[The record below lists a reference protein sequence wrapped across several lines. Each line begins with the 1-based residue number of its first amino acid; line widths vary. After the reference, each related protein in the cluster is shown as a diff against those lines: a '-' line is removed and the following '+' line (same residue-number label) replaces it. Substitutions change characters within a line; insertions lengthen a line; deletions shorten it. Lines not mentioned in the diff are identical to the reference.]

1 MYHNKIKTFDK
12 ASTFCIGLIFILF
25 LCLLGTINYLD
36 TQLIETLNKQL
47 TTLTPTTTTTTTT
60 TTLTPIIMSNPVYPK
75 VYTMRVTGYTYEHGK
90 KSAIMDKIQADKTAA
105 VSPECIELLGEKIY
119 VSGHGIRYVND
130 LTASWLDEKFDI
142 CTIDLAV
149 GSASDLKKIGNE
161 TKKVV
166 RLHNSY

>member
-1 MYHNKIKTFDK
+1 MYHNKTKTFDK
-12 ASTFCIGLIFILF
+12 VNTFCIGLIFILF

-36 TQLIETLNKQL
+36 TQLIETLNKQP
-47 TTLTPTTTTTTTT
+47 TTLTPTTT

-90 KSAIMDKIQADKTAA
+90 KSAIMDKIQADRTAA

>member
-1 MYHNKIKTFDK
+1 MYSNKSKTFDK
-12 ASTFCIGLIFILF
+12 VSTFCIGLIFILF

-36 TQLIETLNKQL
+36 TQLIEALNKQPI
-47 TTLTPTTTTTTTT
+47 TLTPT

-90 KSAIMDKIQADKTAA
+90 KSAIMDKIQADRTAA

-166 RLHNSY
+166 RLHNRY

>member
-1 MYHNKIKTFDK
+1 MHSNKSKTFDK
-12 ASTFCIGLIFILF
+12 VSTFCIGLIFILF

-36 TQLIETLNKQL
+36 TQLIETLNKQP
-47 TTLTPTTTTTTTT
+47 TTLTHT

-90 KSAIMDKIQADKTAA
+90 KSAIMDKIQAGKTAA

-130 LTASWLDEKFDI
+130 LTASWLDEKFGI

>member
-1 MYHNKIKTFDK
+1 MYHNKTKTFDK
-12 ASTFCIGLIFILF
+12 VSTFCIGLIFILF
-25 LCLLGTINYLD
+25 LFLLDRVNYLD
-36 TQLIETLNKQL
+36 IQLIEALNKQP
-47 TTLTPTTTTTTTT
+47 TTLTPT

-90 KSAIMDKIQADKTAA
+90 KSAIMDKIQAGKTAA

>member
-1 MYHNKIKTFDK
+1 MHTNKSKTFDK
-12 ASTFCIGLIFILF
+12 VSTFCIGLIFILF
-25 LCLLGTINYLD
+25 LFLLGRINYLD
-36 TQLIETLNKQL
+36 IQLIEALNKQP
-47 TTLTPTTTTTTTT
+47 TTLTPT

-90 KSAIMDKIQADKTAA
+90 KSAIMDKIQAGKTAA

-130 LTASWLDEKFDI
+130 LTANWLDEKFGI

>member
-1 MYHNKIKTFDK
+1 MYHNKSKTFDK
-12 ASTFCIGLIFILF
+12 VSTFCIGLIFILF
-25 LCLLGTINYLD
+25 LCLLGAINYLD
-36 TQLIETLNKQL
+36 TQLIETLNKQ
-47 TTLTPTTTTTTTT
+47 P

-90 KSAIMDKIQADKTAA
+90 KSAIMDKIQAGKTAA

-130 LTASWLDEKFDI
+130 LTASWLDEKFGI

-149 GSASDLKKIGNE
+149 SSASDLKKIGNE

-166 RLHNSY
+166 RLHNRY

>member
-1 MYHNKIKTFDK
+1 MHSNKSKTFDK
-12 ASTFCIGLIFILF
+12 VSTFCIGLIFILF

-36 TQLIETLNKQL
+36 TQLIEALNKQP
-47 TTLTPTTTTTTTT
+47 TTLTPTTTI

-90 KSAIMDKIQADKTAA
+90 KSAIMDKIQADRTAA

-130 LTASWLDEKFDI
+130 LTASWLDEKFGI

-149 GSASDLKKIGNE
+149 SSASDLKKIGNE

>member
-1 MYHNKIKTFDK
+1 MHSNKSKTFDK
-12 ASTFCIGLIFILF
+12 VSTFCIGLIFILF

-36 TQLIETLNKQL
+36 TQLIETLNKQ
-47 TTLTPTTTTTTTT
+47 P

-90 KSAIMDKIQADKTAA
+90 KSAIMDKIQADRTAA

>member
-1 MYHNKIKTFDK
+1 MHSNKSKTFDK
-12 ASTFCIGLIFILF
+12 VSTFCIGLIFILF

-36 TQLIETLNKQL
+36 TQLIETLNKQP
-47 TTLTPTTTTTTTT
+47 TTLTPT

-90 KSAIMDKIQADKTAA
+90 KSAIMDKIQAGKTAA

-130 LTASWLDEKFDI
+130 LTASWLDEKFGI

-149 GSASDLKKIGNE
+149 SSASDLKKIGNE

>member
-1 MYHNKIKTFDK
+1 MHSNKSKTFDK
-12 ASTFCIGLIFILF
+12 VSTFCIGLIFILF
-25 LCLLGTINYLD
+25 LFLLDRVNYLD
-36 TQLIETLNKQL
+36 IQLIEALNKQ
-47 TTLTPTTTTTTTT
+47 P

-90 KSAIMDKIQADKTAA
+90 KSAIMDKIQAGKTAA

>member
-1 MYHNKIKTFDK
+1 MYHNKSKTFDK
-12 ASTFCIGLIFILF
+12 VSTFCIGLIFILF

-36 TQLIETLNKQL
+36 TQLIETLNKQPI
-47 TTLTPTTTTTTTT
+47 TLTHT

-90 KSAIMDKIQADKTAA
+90 KSAIMDKIQADRTAA

-130 LTASWLDEKFDI
+130 LTASWLDEKFGI

-166 RLHNSY
+166 RLHNRH

>member
-1 MYHNKIKTFDK
+1 MYHNKTKTFDK
-12 ASTFCIGLIFILF
+12 VSTFCIGLIFILF

-36 TQLIETLNKQL
+36 TQLIETLNKQP
-47 TTLTPTTTTTTTT
+47 TTLTPTTTTT

-90 KSAIMDKIQADKTAA
+90 KSAIMDKIQAGKTAA

-130 LTASWLDEKFDI
+130 LTASWLDEKFGI

-149 GSASDLKKIGNE
+149 SSASDLKKIGNE

>member
-1 MYHNKIKTFDK
+1 MYHNKTKTFDK
-12 ASTFCIGLIFILF
+12 VSTFCIGLIFILF

-36 TQLIETLNKQL
+36 TQLIETLNKQ
-47 TTLTPTTTTTTTT
+47 P
-60 TTLTPIIMSNPVYPK
+60 TTLTPIIMSSPVYPK

-90 KSAIMDKIQADKTAA
+90 KSAIMDKIQADRTAA

>member
-1 MYHNKIKTFDK
+1 MHSNKSKTFDK
-12 ASTFCIGLIFILF
+12 VSTFCIGLIFILF

-36 TQLIETLNKQL
+36 TQLIEALNKQPI
-47 TTLTPTTTTTTTT
+47 TLTPT

-90 KSAIMDKIQADKTAA
+90 KSAIMDKIQAGKTAA
-105 VSPECIELLGEKIY
+105 VSPNCIELLGEKVY

>member
-1 MYHNKIKTFDK
+1 MHSNKSKTFDK
-12 ASTFCIGLIFILF
+12 VSTFCIGLIFILF

-36 TQLIETLNKQL
+36 TQLIEALNKQP
-47 TTLTPTTTTTTTT
+47 TTLTPT

-90 KSAIMDKIQADKTAA
+90 KSAIMDKIQADRTAA

-130 LTASWLDEKFDI
+130 LTASWLDEKFGI

>member
-1 MYHNKIKTFDK
+1 MYHNKTKTFDK
-12 ASTFCIGLIFILF
+12 VSTFCIGLIFILF

-36 TQLIETLNKQL
+36 TQLIEALNKQP
-47 TTLTPTTTTTTTT
+47 TTLTPT

-90 KSAIMDKIQADKTAA
+90 KSAIMDKIQADRTAA

-130 LTASWLDEKFDI
+130 LTASWLDEKFGI

-149 GSASDLKKIGNE
+149 SSASDLKKIGNE

>member
-1 MYHNKIKTFDK
+1 MYHNKTKTFDK
-12 ASTFCIGLIFILF
+12 VSTFCIGLIFILF

-36 TQLIETLNKQL
+36 TQLIETLNKQP
-47 TTLTPTTTTTTTT
+47 TTLTHT

-75 VYTMRVTGYTYEHGK
+75 VYTMRVTGYTYEHSK
-90 KSAIMDKIQADKTAA
+90 KSAIMDKIQAGKTAA

-130 LTASWLDEKFDI
+130 LTANWLDEKFGI

>member
-1 MYHNKIKTFDK
+1 MYHNKTKTFDK
-12 ASTFCIGLIFILF
+12 VSTFCIGLIFILF

-36 TQLIETLNKQL
+36 TQLIEALSKQP
-47 TTLTPTTTTTTTT
+47 TTLTSTT

-90 KSAIMDKIQADKTAA
+90 KSAIMDKIQADRTAA

>member
-1 MYHNKIKTFDK
+1 MYHNKTKTFDK
-12 ASTFCIGLIFILF
+12 VSTFCIGLIFILF

-36 TQLIETLNKQL
+36 TQLIETLNKQ
-47 TTLTPTTTTTTTT
+47 P
-60 TTLTPIIMSNPVYPK
+60 TTLTPIIMSSPVYPK

-90 KSAIMDKIQADKTAA
+90 KSAIMDKIQAGKTAA

-130 LTASWLDEKFDI
+130 LTASWLDEKFDM

-166 RLHNSY
+166 RLHNRY

>member
-1 MYHNKIKTFDK
+1 MHSNKSKTFDK
-12 ASTFCIGLIFILF
+12 VSTFCIGLIFILF

-36 TQLIETLNKQL
+36 TQLIETLNKQP
-47 TTLTPTTTTTTTT
+47 TTLTPTT

-166 RLHNSY
+166 RLHNRY

>member
-1 MYHNKIKTFDK
+1 MHSNKSKTFDK
-12 ASTFCIGLIFILF
+12 VSTFCIGLIFILF

-36 TQLIETLNKQL
+36 TQLIEALNKQP
-47 TTLTPTTTTTTTT
+47 TTLTPT

-90 KSAIMDKIQADKTAA
+90 KSAIMDKIQADRTAA

-130 LTASWLDEKFDI
+130 LTASWLDEKFGI

-149 GSASDLKKIGNE
+149 SSASDLKKIGNE

>member
-1 MYHNKIKTFDK
+1 MYHNKTKTFDK
-12 ASTFCIGLIFILF
+12 VSTFCIGLIFILF

-36 TQLIETLNKQL
+36 TQLIETLNKQ
-47 TTLTPTTTTTTTT
+47 P

-90 KSAIMDKIQADKTAA
+90 KSAIMDKIQADRTAA

-130 LTASWLDEKFDI
+130 LTANWLDEKFGI

>member
-1 MYHNKIKTFDK
+1 MHSNKSKTFDK
-12 ASTFCIGLIFILF
+12 VNTFCIGLIFILF

-36 TQLIETLNKQL
+36 TQLIETLNKQPN
-47 TTLTPTTTTTTTT
+47 TLTHT

-90 KSAIMDKIQADKTAA
+90 KSAIMDKIQAGKTAA

-130 LTASWLDEKFDI
+130 LTASWLDEKFGI

>member
-1 MYHNKIKTFDK
+1 MYHNKTKTFDK
-12 ASTFCIGLIFILF
+12 VSTFCIGLIFILF

-36 TQLIETLNKQL
+36 IQLIEALNKQP
-47 TTLTPTTTTTTTT
+47 TTLTPTTI
-60 TTLTPIIMSNPVYPK
+60 LTPIIMSNPVYPK

-90 KSAIMDKIQADKTAA
+90 KSAIKDKIQADRTAA

-149 GSASDLKKIGNE
+149 SSASDLKKIGNE

>member
-1 MYHNKIKTFDK
+1 MHSNKSKTFDK
-12 ASTFCIGLIFILF
+12 VSTFCIGLIFILF

-36 TQLIETLNKQL
+36 TQLIETLNKQ
-47 TTLTPTTTTTTTT
+47 P

-90 KSAIMDKIQADKTAA
+90 KSAIMDKIQADRTAA

-130 LTASWLDEKFDI
+130 LTASWLDEKFGI

-149 GSASDLKKIGNE
+149 SSASDLKKIGNE

>member
-1 MYHNKIKTFDK
+1 MYHNKTKTFDK
-12 ASTFCIGLIFILF
+12 VSTFCIGLIFILF

-36 TQLIETLNKQL
+36 TQLIETLNKQP
-47 TTLTPTTTTTTTT
+47 TTLTPTTTTTT

-90 KSAIMDKIQADKTAA
+90 KSAIMDKIQAGKTAA

-119 VSGHGIRYVND
+119 VSGHGIRYGND
-130 LTASWLDEKFDI
+130 LTASWLDEKFGI

-149 GSASDLKKIGNE
+149 SSASDLKKIGNE

>member
-1 MYHNKIKTFDK
+1 MYHNKTKTFDK
-12 ASTFCIGLIFILF
+12 VSTFCIGLIFILF
-25 LCLLGTINYLD
+25 LCLLSTINYLD
-36 TQLIETLNKQL
+36 TQLIETLNKQ
-47 TTLTPTTTTTTTT
+47 P

-90 KSAIMDKIQADKTAA
+90 KSAIMDKIQADRTAA

>member
-1 MYHNKIKTFDK
+1 MYHNKTKTFDK
-12 ASTFCIGLIFILF
+12 VSTFCIGLIFILF

-36 TQLIETLNKQL
+36 TQLIETLNKQP
-47 TTLTPTTTTTTTT
+47 TTLTPTI
-60 TTLTPIIMSNPVYPK
+60 TLTPIIMSNPVYPK

-90 KSAIMDKIQADKTAA
+90 KSAIMDKIQADRTAA

-130 LTASWLDEKFDI
+130 LTASWLDEKFGI

-149 GSASDLKKIGNE
+149 SSASDLKKIGNE

-166 RLHNSY
+166 RLHNRY

>member
-1 MYHNKIKTFDK
+1 MYHNKTKTFDK
-12 ASTFCIGLIFILF
+12 VSTFCIGLIFILF

-36 TQLIETLNKQL
+36 TQLIEALNKQ
-47 TTLTPTTTTTTTT
+47 P

-90 KSAIMDKIQADKTAA
+90 KSAIMDKIQADRTAA
-105 VSPECIELLGEKIY
+105 VSPKCIELLGEKIY

-130 LTASWLDEKFDI
+130 LTASWLDEKFGI

-149 GSASDLKKIGNE
+149 SSASDLKKIGNE

>member
-1 MYHNKIKTFDK
+1 MHSNKSKTFDK
-12 ASTFCIGLIFILF
+12 VSTFCIGLIFILF

-36 TQLIETLNKQL
+36 TQLIETLNKQP
-47 TTLTPTTTTTTTT
+47 TTLTHT
-60 TTLTPIIMSNPVYPK
+60 TTLTPIIMSSPVYPK

-130 LTASWLDEKFDI
+130 LTASWLDEKFGI

-166 RLHNSY
+166 RLSLIHI

>member
-1 MYHNKIKTFDK
+1 MHSNKSKTFDK
-12 ASTFCIGLIFILF
+12 VSTFCIGLIFILF

-36 TQLIETLNKQL
+36 TQLIETLNKQP
-47 TTLTPTTTTTTTT
+47 TTLTHT

-90 KSAIMDKIQADKTAA
+90 KSAIMDKIQAGKTAA

>member
-1 MYHNKIKTFDK
+1 MYHNKTKTFDK
-12 ASTFCIGLIFILF
+12 VSTFCIGLIFILF

-36 TQLIETLNKQL
+36 TQLIEALNKQPI
-47 TTLTPTTTTTTTT
+47 TLTPTTTTI
-60 TTLTPIIMSNPVYPK
+60 LTPIIMSNPVYPK

-90 KSAIMDKIQADKTAA
+90 KSAIMDKIQADRTAA

>member
-1 MYHNKIKTFDK
+1 MYHNKTKTFDK
-12 ASTFCIGLIFILF
+12 VSTFCIGLIFILF
-25 LCLLGTINYLD
+25 LFLLGRINYLD
-36 TQLIETLNKQL
+36 IQLIEALNKQP
-47 TTLTPTTTTTTTT
+47 TTLTPT

-90 KSAIMDKIQADKTAA
+90 KSAIMDKIQAGKTAA

>member
-12 ASTFCIGLIFILF
+12 INTFYIGLIFILF
-25 LCLLGTINYLD
+25 LYLLGTINYLD
-36 TQLIETLNKQL
+36 TQLIEALNKQ
-47 TTLTPTTTTTTTT
+47 PTTF
-60 TTLTPIIMSNPVYPK
+60 TPIIMSNPVYPK

-90 KSAIMDKIQADKTAA
+90 KSAIMDKIQADRTAA

-130 LTASWLDEKFDI
+130 LTASWLDEKFGI

>member
-1 MYHNKIKTFDK
+1 MYHNKTKTFDK
-12 ASTFCIGLIFILF
+12 VSTFCIGLIFILF

-36 TQLIETLNKQL
+36 TQLIETLNKQ
-47 TTLTPTTTTTTTT
+47 P

-90 KSAIMDKIQADKTAA
+90 KSAIMDKIQADRTAA
-105 VSPECIELLGEKIY
+105 VSPNCIELLGEKIY

-130 LTASWLDEKFDI
+130 LTASWLDEKFGI

-149 GSASDLKKIGNE
+149 SSASDLKKIGNE

-166 RLHNSY
+166 RLHDRY

>member
-1 MYHNKIKTFDK
+1 MYHNKTKTFDK
-12 ASTFCIGLIFILF
+12 VSTFCIGLIFILF

-36 TQLIETLNKQL
+36 TQLIETLNKQP
-47 TTLTPTTTTTTTT
+47 TTLTPTTTTTT

-90 KSAIMDKIQADKTAA
+90 KSAIMDKIQADRTAA

-130 LTASWLDEKFDI
+130 LTASWLDEKFGI

-149 GSASDLKKIGNE
+149 SSASDLKKIGNE

>member
-1 MYHNKIKTFDK
+1 MHSNKSKTFDK
-12 ASTFCIGLIFILF
+12 VNTFCIGLIFILF

-36 TQLIETLNKQL
+36 TQLIEALSKQP
-47 TTLTPTTTTTTTT
+47 TTLTPITT

-90 KSAIMDKIQADKTAA
+90 KSAIMDKIQADRTAA

-130 LTASWLDEKFDI
+130 LTASWLDEKFGI

>member
-1 MYHNKIKTFDK
+1 MYHNKTKTFDK
-12 ASTFCIGLIFILF
+12 VSTFCIGLIFILF

-36 TQLIETLNKQL
+36 TQLIETLNKQ
-47 TTLTPTTTTTTTT
+47 P

-90 KSAIMDKIQADKTAA
+90 KSAIMDKIQADRTAA

-130 LTASWLDEKFDI
+130 LTASWLDEKFGI

-149 GSASDLKKIGNE
+149 SSASDLKKIGNE

>member
-1 MYHNKIKTFDK
+1 MYHNKTKTFDK
-12 ASTFCIGLIFILF
+12 VSTFCIGLIFILF

-36 TQLIETLNKQL
+36 TQLIEILNKQ
-47 TTLTPTTTTTTTT
+47 P

-90 KSAIMDKIQADKTAA
+90 KSAIMDKIQADRTAA
-105 VSPECIELLGEKIY
+105 VSPECIELLGEKVYI
-119 VSGHGIRYVND
+119 SGHGIRYIND
-130 LTASWLDEKFDI
+130 LTADWLDEKFGI

>member
-1 MYHNKIKTFDK
+1 MYHNKTKTFDK
-12 ASTFCIGLIFILF
+12 VSTFCIGLIFILF

-36 TQLIETLNKQL
+36 TQLIETLNKQP
-47 TTLTPTTTTTTTT
+47 TTLTHT

-90 KSAIMDKIQADKTAA
+90 KSAIMDKIQADRTAA

-149 GSASDLKKIGNE
+149 GSTSDLKKIGNE